1 MPTAASPK
9 AYTIEL
15 FKTAYSTGRT
25 KIYEEIKSGR
35 LVAHKV
41 GNKTLILEPDAERW
55 ARSLPKLSTAIAE
68 GAQ

>member
-1 MPTAASPK
+1 MHTTVSPK
-9 AYTIEL
+9 AYTIDL

-35 LVAHKV
+35 LIAHKV
-41 GNKTLILEPDAERW
+41 GNKTIILEPDAERW
-55 ARSLPKLSTAIAE
+55 ARSLPKLSTANTD